1 MSLIGRAAAAL
12 LGPEVE
18 TPATVAADS
27 VPAGVVLRRG
37 RLIPW
42 IGGLLAKSRRS
53 AAAVTLRRTI
63 VLDPGAELTPQLLEH
78 ELEHVRQWKADPLFP
93 LRYTLAT
100 LRYGYHDNPY
110 EVQARAAAAG
120 VKGQKAEVG
129 SQESDDAD
137 I

>member
-1 MSLIGRAAAAL
+1 MSLIRRAAAAV

-18 TPATVAADS
+18 APVSLPADS

-42 IGGLLAKSRRS
+42 IGGLLAKSRHP
-53 AAAVTLRRTI
+53 AAAVTLRGTI
-63 VLDPGAELTPQLLEH
+63 ILDPTAQLTPQLLEH

-100 LRYGYHDNPY
+100 LRHGYYDNPY
-110 EVQARAAAAG
+110 EVQARAAAARRQDSE
-120 VKGQKAEVG
+120 VRRQKIDD
-129 SQESDDAD
+129 SD

>member
-1 MSLIGRAAAAL
+1 MSLIRRAAAAV

-18 TPATVAADS
+18 APVSLPADS

-42 IGGLLAKSRRS
+42 IGGLLAKSRHP
-53 AAAVTLRRTI
+53 AAAVTLRGTI
-63 VLDPGAELTPQLLEH
+63 ILDPTAQLTPQLLEH

-100 LRYGYHDNPY
+100 LRHGYYDNPY
-110 EVQARAAAAG
+110 EVQARAAARRQDSE
-120 VKGQKAEVG
+120 VRSQKSE
-129 SQESDDAD
+129 DR
-137 I
+137 